1 MNDIRLLLDKPEVTA
16 EEATVF
22 TGVGHQAVLV
32 CNVHSSPEAELVW
45 YRGSLM
51 LENDNRM
58 YREDVGTRRS
68 LVIHHVMEEE
78 FTAYRCQATN
88 DLGTGSATITISGEL
103 TSDNSSQNCFW
114 MSDVWDSFIKFF
126 HLLFDNQSFE
136 RLGCPRAKTSVWIVV
151 RKWDPSKFIY
161 EIQDR
166 NV

>member
-1 MNDIRLLLDKPEVTA
+1 M
-16 EEATVF
+16 F

-103 TSDNSSQNCFW
+103 LSENSSQNCIEVLLN
-114 MSDVWDSFIKFF
+114 VWDSFVKFF
-126 HLLFDNQSFE
+126 HLLFDNRRFE
-136 RLGCPRAKTSVWIVV
+136 LLGCPRTKTTVWIFV
-151 RKWDPSKFIY
+151 RK
-161 EIQDR
+161 
-166 NV
+166 

>member
-1 MNDIRLLLDKPEVTA
+1 MASVSMNDIRLLLDKPEVTA

-103 TSDNSSQNCFW
+103 TSDKTQVKTASECLMSGTLSSN
-114 MSDVWDSFIKFF
+114 SFIFC
-126 HLLFDNQSFE
+126 LTI
-136 RLGCPRAKTSVWIVV
+136 RVLG
-151 RKWDPSKFIY
+151 D
-161 EIQDR
+161 
-166 NV
+166 

>member
-1 MNDIRLLLDKPEVTA
+1 M
-16 EEATVF
+16 F

-88 DLGTGSATITISGEL
+88 DLGTGSATITISGEML
-103 TSDNSSQNCFW
+103 TENSSQNCIALRSSR
-114 MSDVWDSFIKFF
+114 MSVTFLLSSFIFCLTIGDLCF
-126 HLLFDNQSFE
+126 SGVLGQRLL
-136 RLGCPRAKTSVWIVV
+136 
-151 RKWDPSKFIY
+151 
-161 EIQDR
+161 
-166 NV
+166 

>member
-1 MNDIRLLLDKPEVTA
+1 MYSYLENVILPDKPEVTA

-103 TSDNSSQNCFW
+103 LSDNASVN
-114 MSDVWDSFIKFF
+114 SF
-126 HLLFDNQSFE
+126 
-136 RLGCPRAKTSVWIVV
+136 
-151 RKWDPSKFIY
+151 
-161 EIQDR
+161 
-166 NV
+166 

>member
-1 MNDIRLLLDKPEVTA
+1 MKLIFYIHKLRLIPDKPEVTA

-32 CNVHSSPEAELVW
+32 CHVHSSPEAELVW
-45 YRGSLM
+45 YRGSLV

-88 DLGTGSATITISGEL
+88 DLGTGSATVTISGERG
-103 TSDNSSQNCFW
+103 NCKEKL
-114 MSDVWDSFIKFF
+114 SYINVNL
-126 HLLFDNQSFE
+126 H
-136 RLGCPRAKTSVWIVV
+136 IV
-151 RKWDPSKFIY
+151 ITL
-161 EIQDR
+161 E
-166 NV
+166 

>member
-1 MNDIRLLLDKPEVTA
+1 MYITYYIADKPEVTA

-88 DLGTGSATITISGEL
+88 DLGSGSATITISGQL
-103 TSDNSSQNCFW
+103 DSIILLRYLDLL
-114 MSDVWDSFIKFF
+114 VKSFIEIFLSPVSPI
-126 HLLFDNQSFE
+126 LLFDNQRCV
-136 RLGCPRAKTSVWIVV
+136 RLGCPWAKTSVWIVV
-151 RKWDPSKFIY
+151 RK
-161 EIQDR
+161 
-166 NV
+166 

>member
-1 MNDIRLLLDKPEVTA
+1 MYITYHIADKPEVTA

-88 DLGTGSATITISGEL
+88 DLGSGSATITISGQL
-103 TSDNSSQNCFW
+103 DSIILSRYLDLL
-114 MSDVWDSFIKFF
+114 VKSFIEIFF
-126 HLLFDNQSFE
+126 SPVSPILLFDNQRCV
-136 RLGCPRAKTSVWIVV
+136 RLWCP
-151 RKWDPSKFIY
+151 
-161 EIQDR
+161 
-166 NV
+166 